1 MRGIKI
7 NYGGVAVGAKENFVP
22 TTTDKA
28 DFANLSNLMQEST
41 SFVNYGNPCDLYSVA
56 LDGNTVG
63 IPQDTESANIGWWSQ
78 QISGANGVFANPIIL
93 TLSASDSHYNSS
105 GISLT
110 FDTYNNV
117 YSTSINVKW
126 YDNATL
132 LADSDFS
139 PDSAFYFCSKKVE
152 GYNKIVIQFNSINMP
167 FNRLK
172 VRAIDYGMKI
182 TFYGDELK
190 SAKII
195 QEIDPLSSQIS
206 INTCDFE
213 ICSKRQIEYSFQER
227 QSVEVYF
234 NDKLRSTSFI
244 KTAKRKSQSEWSVQ
258 AEDYIGIMS
267 NSVFYGDVYSNKNA
281 VELIKEIFNAAN
293 VPYHISDLSSETVN
307 GYIPYTNC
315 REALMQVAF
324 AVGAVVDT
332 SNSDVV
338 NVFKLSGKISQ
349 EIPLDRI
356 FQGQTFD
363 EESKIT
369 AVEVTSHKYEPS
381 DKVVEA
387 YTNKDG
393 GNIDHVFVKF
403 SQPLHSLTI
412 TNGSIVESGTNYAI
426 INANNGCKLT
436 GKSYEH
442 TQTVLK
448 KENPVLTITDMPNV
462 ISVSNATLVS
472 ADNVANI
479 LEKCYNYYE
488 QNDMVNLKI
497 VEGKR
502 KARYGGIKYGTAAYN
517 QVTDD
522 IPTNVGEK
530 ITCQSE
536 YLGDITGKIVKQ
548 TYNLNGGII
557 VKDTQM
563 KRGN

>member
-227 QSVEVYF
+227 QTVEVYF
-234 NDKLRSTSFI
+234 NDKLRSISFI
-244 KTAKRKSQSEWSVQ
+244 KTAKRKSQNEWSVQ

-267 NSVFYGDVYSNKNA
+267 NSVFYGDVYSQKNA
-281 VELIKEIFNAAN
+281 VELIEEIFNTAN
-293 VPYHISDLSSETVN
+293 VPYHISDLSNEIVN

-393 GNIDHVFVKF
+393 GNIDNVFVKF

-502 KARYGGIKYGTAAYN
+502 KARYGGIKYGTSRYN

>member
-28 DFANLSNLMQEST
+28 DFANINDLMQEST

-78 QISGANGVFANPIIL
+78 QISDENGAFANPIVL

-117 YSTSINVKW
+117 YSTSLNVKW
-126 YDNATL
+126 YNNDTL

-139 PDSAFYFCSKKVE
+139 PDSAFYFCSNKVE
-152 GYNKIVIQFNSINMP
+152 GYNRIVIQFNSINMP

-244 KTAKRKSQSEWSVQ
+244 KTAKRKSQNEWSVQ

-281 VELIKEIFNAAN
+281 VELIEEIFNAAN
-293 VPYHISDLSSETVN
+293 VPYHISDLSSEIVN

-338 NVFKLSGKISQ
+338 NVLKLSDKMSQ

-356 FQGQTFD
+356 FQGQTF
-363 EESKIT
+363 EEDSKIT

-393 GNIDHVFVKF
+393 GNIDNVFVKF

-412 TNGSIVESGTNYAI
+412 TNGSIVESGTNYAVV
-426 INANNGCKLT
+426 NANNECKLT

-472 ADNVANI
+472 ADNVAKI
-479 LEKCYNYYE
+479 LEKCYNYYG
-488 QNDMVNLKI
+488 QNDRVNLKI

-530 ITCQSE
+530 IICQSE
-536 YLGDITGKIVKQ
+536 YLGDITGIILKQ

>member
-41 SFVNYGNPCDLYSVA
+41 SLINYGNPCDLYSVA

-63 IPQDTESANIGWWSQ
+63 IPQDTESADIGWWSQ
-78 QISGANGVFANPIIL
+78 QISNANGVFANPIIL
-93 TLSASDSHYNSS
+93 TLSASDSYYNSS

-117 YSTSINVKW
+117 YPTSINIKW
-126 YDNATL
+126 YNNDAL

-172 VRAIDYGMKI
+172 VRAVDYGMKI

-281 VELIKEIFNAAN
+281 VELIEEIFNAAN
-293 VPYHISDLSSETVN
+293 VPYHISDLSNEIVN

-338 NVFKLSGKISQ
+338 NVFKLSDKISQ

-369 AVEVTSHKYEPS
+369 AIEVTSHKYEQS

-393 GNIDHVFVKF
+393 GNIDNVFVKF

-412 TNGSIVESGTNYAI
+412 TNGSIVKSGTNYAV
-426 INANNGCKLT
+426 INANNSCKLT

-479 LEKCYNYYE
+479 LEKCYNYYG
-488 QNDMVNLKI
+488 QNDRVNLKI

-502 KARYGGIKYGTAAYN
+502 KARYGGIKYGTARYN

-536 YLGDITGKIVKQ
+536 YLGDITGIIVKQ

>member
-41 SFVNYGNPCDLYSVA
+41 SLINYGNPCDLYSVA

-78 QISGANGVFANPIIL
+78 QISNANGVFANPIIL
-93 TLSASDSHYNSS
+93 TLSASDSYYNSS

-117 YSTSINVKW
+117 YPISLNIKW
-126 YDNATL
+126 YDNDTL

-152 GYNKIVIQFNSINMP
+152 GYNRIVIQFNSLNMP

-227 QSVEVYF
+227 QTVEVYF

-244 KTAKRKSQSEWSVQ
+244 KTAKRKSQNEWSVQ

-267 NSVFYGDVYSNKNA
+267 NSVFYGDVYSQKNA
-281 VELIKEIFNAAN
+281 VELIEEIFNTAN
-293 VPYHISDLSSETVN
+293 VPYHISDLSSEIVN

-338 NVFKLSGKISQ
+338 NVFKLSDKISQ

-412 TNGSIVESGTNYAI
+412 TNGSIIESGTNYAI
-426 INANNGCKLT
+426 INANNECKLT

-488 QNDMVNLKI
+488 KNDRVNLKI

-517 QVTDD
+517 QVADD

-536 YLGDITGKIVKQ
+536 YLGDITGIIVKQ

>member
-28 DFANLSNLMQEST
+28 DFANLNDLMQEST
-41 SFVNYGNPCDLYSVA
+41 SFINYGNPCDLYSVA

-63 IPQDTESANIGWWSQ
+63 IPQNTESANIGWWSQ
-78 QISGANGVFANPIIL
+78 QISNANGVFANPIIL

-110 FDTYNNV
+110 FDTHNNV

-152 GYNKIVIQFNSINMP
+152 GYNRIVIQFNSINIP
-167 FNRLK
+167 FNRLQ

-244 KTAKRKSQSEWSVQ
+244 KTAKRKSQNEWSVQ

-281 VELIKEIFNAAN
+281 VELIKEIFNTAN
-293 VPYHISDLSSETVN
+293 VPYHISDLSNETVN

-315 REALMQVAF
+315 REALIQVAF

-338 NVFKLSGKISQ
+338 NVFKLSDKISQ

-369 AVEVTSHKYEPS
+369 AIEVTSHKYEQS

-393 GNIDHVFVKF
+393 GNIDNVFVKF
-403 SQPLHSLTI
+403 SQPLHNLTI

-426 INANNGCKLT
+426 INANNGCKLA

-472 ADNVANI
+472 SDNVANI

-488 QNDMVNLKI
+488 QNDRVNLKI

-502 KARYGGIKYGTAAYN
+502 KARYGGIKYGIATYN

-536 YLGDITGKIVKQ
+536 YLGDINGIIVKQ

>member
-22 TTTDKA
+22 NTTDKA
-28 DFANLSNLMQEST
+28 DFVNLNDLMQEST
-41 SFVNYGNPCDLYSVA
+41 SFINYGNPCDLYSVA

-78 QISGANGVFANPIIL
+78 QISNANGVFANPIIL

-117 YSTSINVKW
+117 YPISLNIKW
-126 YDNATL
+126 YDNDTL

-152 GYNKIVIQFNSINMP
+152 GYNRIVIQFNSLNMP

-206 INTCDFE
+206 INTCDFV
-213 ICSKRQIEYSFQER
+213 IKSKRKIEYSFQER

-244 KTAKRKSQSEWSVQ
+244 KTAKRKSQNEWSVQ

-293 VPYHISDLSSETVN
+293 VPYKISDLSSEVVS

-315 REALMQVAF
+315 RNALMQVAF
-324 AVGAVVDT
+324 AIGAVVDT

-338 NVFKLSGKISQ
+338 NVFKASDNISQ
-349 EIPLDRI
+349 KIPLDRI
-356 FQGQTFD
+356 FQGQSFD
-363 EESKIT
+363 GDSKIT
-369 AVEVTSHKYEPS
+369 AIEVTSHKYDPS
-381 DKVVEA
+381 DKVVTA

-393 GNIDHVFVKF
+393 GNIDNVFVKF
-403 SQPLHSLTI
+403 SQPLHNLTI
-412 TNGSIVESGTNYAI
+412 TNGSIIKSGTNYAI
-426 INANNGCKLT
+426 INANNECKLE
-436 GKSYEH
+436 GKSFEH
-442 TQTVLK
+442 TQTVLR
-448 KENPVLTITDMPNV
+448 KENPVLMITDMPNI

-472 ADNVANI
+472 SDNVAKI
-479 LEKCYNYYE
+479 IEKCYNYYE
-488 QNDMVNLKI
+488 QNDRVNLKI

-502 KARYGGIKYGTAAYN
+502 KARYGGIKYGAAVYN
-517 QVTDD
+517 QITED
-522 IPTNVGEK
+522 IPTAVGEK
-530 ITCQSE
+530 IICQSE
-536 YLGDITGKIVKQ
+536 YLGDITGFILKQ
-548 TYNLNGGII
+548 TYNLNGSII

>member
-244 KTAKRKSQSEWSVQ
+244 KTAKRKSQNEWSVQ

-281 VELIKEIFNAAN
+281 VELIEEIFNTAN
-293 VPYHISDLSSETVN
+293 VPYHISDLSNEIVN

-369 AVEVTSHKYEPS
+369 AIEVTSHKYEPS

-393 GNIDHVFVKF
+393 GNIDNVFVKF

>member
-28 DFANLSNLMQEST
+28 DFANLNDLMQEST
-41 SFVNYGNPCDLYSVA
+41 SFINYGNPCDLYSVA
-56 LDGNTVG
+56 LDGNTAG
-63 IPQDTESANIGWWSQ
+63 IPQNTESVNIGWWSQ
-78 QISGANGVFANPIIL
+78 QISNANGVFANPIIL

-117 YSTSINVKW
+117 YSTRLNVKW
-126 YDNATL
+126 YNNDTL

-152 GYNKIVIQFNSINMP
+152 GYNRIVIQFNSINMP

-244 KTAKRKSQSEWSVQ
+244 KTAKRKSQNEWSVQ

-281 VELIKEIFNAAN
+281 VELIEEIFNTAN

-338 NVFKLSGKISQ
+338 NVFKLNDKISQ

-369 AVEVTSHKYEPS
+369 AIEVTSHKYEPS

-393 GNIDHVFVKF
+393 GNIDNVFVKF

-412 TNGSIVESGTNYAI
+412 TNGSIVKSGTNYAV
-426 INANNGCKLT
+426 INANNECKLT

-488 QNDMVNLKI
+488 QNDRVNLKI

-502 KARYGGIKYGTAAYN
+502 KARYGGIKYGAAAYN

-536 YLGDITGKIVKQ
+536 YLGDITGIILKQ

>member
-22 TTTDKA
+22 ATTDKA
-28 DFANLSNLMQEST
+28 DFVNLNDLMQEST

-78 QISGANGVFANPIIL
+78 QISNANGVFANPIIL
-93 TLSASDSHYNSS
+93 TLSASDSYYNSS

-117 YSTSINVKW
+117 YPISLNIKW
-126 YDNATL
+126 YDNNTL

-152 GYNKIVIQFNSINMP
+152 GYNRIVIQFNSINMP

-172 VRAIDYGMKI
+172 IRAIDYGMKI

-206 INTCDFE
+206 INTCDFV
-213 ICSKRQIEYSFQER
+213 IKSKRKIEYSFQER

-234 NDKLRSTSFI
+234 NDKLRSTSFV
-244 KTAKRKSQSEWSVQ
+244 KTAKRKSQNEWSVQ

-281 VELIKEIFNAAN
+281 VELIEEIFNIAN
-293 VPYHISDLSSETVN
+293 VPYNISDLSSETVN

-315 REALMQVAF
+315 RNALMQVAF

-338 NVFKLSGKISQ
+338 NVFKASDNISQ
-349 EIPLDRI
+349 KIPLDRI
-356 FQGQTFD
+356 FQGQSFNGD
-363 EESKIT
+363 SKIT
-369 AVEVTSHKYEPS
+369 AIEVTSHKYEPS
-381 DKVVEA
+381 DKVVTA

-393 GNIDHVFVKF
+393 GNIDNVFVKF
-403 SQPLHSLTI
+403 SQPLHNLTI
-412 TNGSIVESGTNYAI
+412 TNGSIVKSGTNYAI
-426 INANNGCKLT
+426 INANNECKLT

-488 QNDMVNLKI
+488 QNDRVNLKI

-502 KARYGGIKYGTAAYN
+502 KARYGGIKYGAAVYN
-517 QVTDD
+517 QITED
-522 IPTNVGEK
+522 IPTAVGEK
-530 ITCQSE
+530 IICQSE
-536 YLGDITGKIVKQ
+536 YLGDITGFILKQ

>member
-7 NYGGVAVGAKENFVP
+7 NYGGVAVGAKKNFVP

-28 DFANLSNLMQEST
+28 DFANLNDLTQEST

-63 IPQDTESANIGWWSQ
+63 IPQNTESANIGWWSQ
-78 QISGANGVFANPIIL
+78 QISNANGVFANPIIL

-117 YSTSINVKW
+117 FPTSLNVKW
-126 YDNATL
+126 YNYDTL
-132 LADSDFS
+132 LANSDFS
-139 PDSAFYFCSKKVE
+139 PDSAFYFCSNKVE

-182 TFYGDELK
+182 TFLGDELK

-213 ICSKRQIEYSFQER
+213 ICSKRQTEYSFQER
-227 QSVEVYF
+227 QTVEVYF

-244 KTAKRKSQSEWSVQ
+244 KTVKRKSQNEWSVQ

-281 VELIKEIFNAAN
+281 VELIEEIFNAAN
-293 VPYHISDLSSETVN
+293 VPYHISDLSSEIVN

-338 NVFKLSGKISQ
+338 NVFKLSDKISQ

-393 GNIDHVFVKF
+393 GNIDNVFVKF

-426 INANNGCKLT
+426 INANNGCKLA

-472 ADNVANI
+472 SDNVAKI

-522 IPTNVGEK
+522 IPTNVSEK
-530 ITCQSE
+530 IICQSE
-536 YLGDITGKIVKQ
+536 HLGDIPGIILKQ

>member
-28 DFANLSNLMQEST
+28 DFANLNDLMQEST
-41 SFVNYGNPCDLYSVA
+41 SFINYGNPCDLYSVA
-56 LDGNTVG
+56 LDGNTAG
-63 IPQDTESANIGWWSQ
+63 IPQNTESVNIGWWSQ
-78 QISGANGVFANPIIL
+78 QISNANGVFANPIIL

-117 YSTSINVKW
+117 YPTSLNIKW
-126 YDNATL
+126 YDNDTL

-152 GYNKIVIQFNSINMP
+152 GYNRIVIQFNSLNMP

-227 QSVEVYF
+227 QTVEVYF

-244 KTAKRKSQSEWSVQ
+244 KTAKRKSQNEWSVQ

-281 VELIKEIFNAAN
+281 VELIEEIFNTAN
-293 VPYHISDLSSETVN
+293 VPYHISDLSSEIVN

-403 SQPLHSLTI
+403 SQPLHSLII

-530 ITCQSE
+530 IVCQSE
-536 YLGDITGKIVKQ
+536 YLGDITGIIVKQ

>member
-41 SFVNYGNPCDLYSVA
+41 SLINYGNPCDLYSVA

-78 QISGANGVFANPIIL
+78 QISNANGVFANPIIL
-93 TLSASDSHYNSS
+93 TLSASDRHYNSS

-117 YSTSINVKW
+117 YPTSLNVKW
-126 YDNATL
+126 YNNDTL

-172 VRAIDYGMKI
+172 VRAVDYGMKI

-190 SAKII
+190 GAKII

-227 QSVEVYF
+227 QTVEVYF

-244 KTAKRKSQSEWSVQ
+244 KTAKRKSQNEWSIQ

-281 VELIKEIFNAAN
+281 VELIEEIFNTAN
-293 VPYHISDLSSETVN
+293 VPYHISDLSSEIVN

-338 NVFKLSGKISQ
+338 NVFKLSDKISQ

-369 AVEVTSHKYEPS
+369 AIEVTSHKYEPS

-387 YTNKDG
+387 YTNKNG
-393 GNIDHVFVKF
+393 GNINNVFVKF

-426 INANNGCKLT
+426 INANNECKLT

-462 ISVSNATLVS
+462 ISVSHATLVS

-488 QNDMVNLKI
+488 KNDRVNLKI

-502 KARYGGIKYGTAAYN
+502 TARYGGIKYGTSRYN

-536 YLGDITGKIVKQ
+536 YLGDITGTIVKQ

>member
-41 SFVNYGNPCDLYSVA
+41 SLINYGNPCDLYSVA

-78 QISGANGVFANPIIL
+78 QISNANGVFANPIIL
-93 TLSASDSHYNSS
+93 TLSASDSYYNSS

-117 YSTSINVKW
+117 YPISLNIKW
-126 YDNATL
+126 YDNDTL

-152 GYNKIVIQFNSINMP
+152 GYNRIVIQFNSLNMP

-190 SAKII
+190 STKII

-227 QSVEVYF
+227 QTVEVYF

-244 KTAKRKSQSEWSVQ
+244 KTAKRKSQNEWSVQ

-293 VPYHISDLSSETVN
+293 VPYHISDLSNEIVN

-412 TNGSIVESGTNYAI
+412 TNGSIIESGTNYAI

-502 KARYGGIKYGTAAYN
+502 KARYGGVKYGTAAYN

-536 YLGDITGKIVKQ
+536 YLGDITGIILKQ